1 MSPTTTNEKG
11 RDSGKSA
18 TQTTSN
24 DHTVGRR
31 WHVRQYAALSYAG
44 YESLK
49 AALTA
54 HAKTPAE
61 YERACRQAARL
72 AGV

>member
-1 MSPTTTNEKG
+1 MSTTTNEKG

-18 TQTTSN
+18 TQTTGSN
-24 DHTVGRR
+24 HTAGRCQPICQ
-31 WHVRQYAALSYAG
+31 HAAPSYAG

-49 AALTA
+49 ASLAACAT
-54 HAKTPAE
+54 TPAE
-61 YERACRQAARL
+61 YERACHQAACL